1 MRSIIKGRV
10 FTITLLLLCVSGNI
24 FAQNAKAK
32 ANSSDVEPVQVIL
45 MIGDG
50 MGLAQIH
57 AGLTANKG
65 NLNILQF
72 RNIGFSRTQS
82 ASHYVTDSGAGG
94 TALSTGNKTYNGAI
108 GVKADSLPCKTIL
121 EYAEINGLATGLVSS
136 SAITHATPASFIA
149 HNINRNNYDEIALDF
164 LKTDID
170 VFIGGG
176 RDNFVNRKDKKN
188 LVADLRRNDYKVIY
202 SADSISLF
210 HSGKL
215 AALTAPDHNP
225 TIHQG
230 RGEYIRNA
238 TLTAIDILDDN
249 PKGFFLMVEG
259 SLIDYGC
266 HGNDVVMVA
275 EEVIDFDKAVGAALD
290 YARNHKNTI
299 VIVIADHETGGL
311 AINNGDFADG
321 TVKASFSTTAHTGI
335 MVPVYAYGPGSEV
348 FQGFQENTDI
358 FHKIMN
364 ILGIEESE

>member
-1 MRSIIKGRV
+1 MRCILKGLFLTMAV
-10 FTITLLLLCVSGNI
+10 LLVSASGNI
-24 FAQNAKAK
+24 FAQNPKAK
-32 ANSSDVEPVQVIL
+32 SNSNEKEPVQVIL

-72 RNIGFSRTQS
+72 KNIGFSRTQS

-94 TALSTGNKTYNGAI
+94 TALSTGNKTFNGAI
-108 GVKADSLPCKTIL
+108 GVKTDSLPGKTIL
-121 EYAEINGLATGLVSS
+121 EYAELKGLATGLVST

-164 LKTDID
+164 MKTDID

-176 RDNFVNRKDKKN
+176 RDNFVQRKDKKD
-188 LVADLRRNDYKVIY
+188 LVADLRERNYNVIY

-230 RGEYIRNA
+230 RGEYLKNA

-259 SLIDYGC
+259 SLIDFGS
-266 HGNDVVMVA
+266 HSNDAVMVT

-290 YARNHKNTI
+290 YARNHENTI
-299 VIVIADHETGGL
+299 VIVTADHETGGL
-311 AINNGDFADG
+311 AITNGNFTEG
-321 TVKASFSTTAHTGI
+321 TVKASFSSTTHTGI
-335 MVPVYAYGPGSEV
+335 MVPVFAYGPGSEV

-358 FHKIMN
+358 FHKIMKLLR
-364 ILGIEESE
+364 IKETE